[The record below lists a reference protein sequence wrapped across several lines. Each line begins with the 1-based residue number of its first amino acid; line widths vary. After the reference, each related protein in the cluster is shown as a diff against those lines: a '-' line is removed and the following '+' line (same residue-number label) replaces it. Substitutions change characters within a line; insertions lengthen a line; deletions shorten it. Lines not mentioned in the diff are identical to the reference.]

1 MASSDTEWDVAGES
15 SGMPVDSLS
24 ECADAPAHEKAP
36 GLLPPSGSGLSQQ
49 RTTQQQTASPAG
61 SRDAAE
67 LVDAVQGLSLQPEG
81 ADAACVQGSQTEE
94 EALVPE
100 ARHLPDGVVRN
111 IAAYLVSA
119 DAQTAFLSLLSLCG
133 TCAQWRAVCSELP
146 SQTPSLAFD
155 SYDNFYTSRPL
166 VQRFR
171 KLSPAAKAEVF
182 EAAATLFSGRAR
194 ACARIAPGL
203 AACAQ
208 GTMNFAL
215 EQRLAAWVTCMHAA
229 PCNARRLL
237 GGVLL
242 RRRHNGPGAAAG
254 RRARRA
260 PAGQAQGAWQRR
272 GDRRWA
278 AMHAACCAAPAACAP
293 GGRDA
298 HHVRCVSSCQ
308 GGGAG
313 PMAGHHQGF
322 LG

>member
-36 GLLPPSGSGLSQQ
+36 GQHSLLPPSGSAQQ

-182 EAAATLFSGRAR
+182 EAAASLFSGRGPRLRTDCAR
-194 ACARIAPGL
+194 AGC
-203 AACAQ
+203 
-208 GTMNFAL
+208 
-215 EQRLAAWVTCMHAA
+215 
-229 PCNARRLL
+229 
-237 GGVLL
+237 L
-242 RRRHNGPGAAAG
+242 R
-254 RRARRA
+254 
-260 PAGQAQGAWQRR
+260 
-272 GDRRWA
+272 
-278 AMHAACCAAPAACAP
+278 
-293 GGRDA
+293 
-298 HHVRCVSSCQ
+298 
-308 GGGAG
+308 
-313 PMAGHHQGF
+313 AGHLSSGWPR
-322 LG
+322 G